1 MAKPQHSPRS
11 RLRASSHV
19 NDNHCVNSVTGQ
31 KNSVCVTGQTGLKP
45 LSVVAGDKKVTL
57 NLNVDFCVANA
68 HIVTRL
74 PQRKGRNPN
83 CCQMY
88 TEVNYVKDVSCI
100 GHLSSVNLVTNAPPV
115 VTNPPVGT
123 RLQKCWEK
131 WEALGSSP
139 KVVTTLREGYI
150 LPFRFR
156 PNLTRSPTVISNYHN
171 PARQSNLL
179 EALYQLVNKN
189 AVEPVEN
196 QNSLGFYNRLF
207 LVPKPNNRWRPI
219 LDLSTLNTFL
229 NTVVQDGDP
238 RVNKNLPTG
247 MGVGHFHRLQ
257 RRVLQHTYSQSV
269 QEVHAF
275 SPPGSVLP
283 IQSPTLWPLHSSH
296 GVHSGSQRGQTHGTA
311 EGYKDPPVPRRLVG
325 ESLFPRNLSPTYT
338 ELGSSLPKSRLASEQ
353 GKVRAGPKTGFQ
365 LRRLPVRPKRRQGQT
380 HTRALAGLDRQD
392 PVNTVRSGMSG
403 PTVHVPHRSSHC
415 NRKASPPR
423 ATSHEAHT
431 VAVEK
436 QLEGPRI
443 TRQDDPS
450 SQVAPPP
457 PKVVAGGKQ
466 CTTRSTFTPSK
477 TCSANIYRRIKRR
490 VGRSLRRAHCKGNL
504 VPSRKQVAHKSLRAK
519 SCLSSSKRVSKLLL
533 QQDSIDSYRQHNSGC
548 LYQQRG
554 GDEIGLP
561 VWRTVENPVLVHQ
574 EAGDPQGTSHPRPA
588 ERNSRRAIQT
598 GPDHSNRVVTSSRSV
613 QSYMLPV
620 APATSG
626 PVCHQIQQQTTT
638 VCFTG
643 SGPPGMGSG
652 CTQPVM
658 GESGSIRLST
668 SSHLGQSGGEVAG
681 LPLQQDYSDCPR
693 VAQHALVL
701 GSSGNVQSDPTVPAQ
716 HTQLSVSAFQP
727 GPSQEP
733 VKSEPTCRA
742 PRASAIK
749 EQGFSEAVAARIV
762 APQRGSTRSVYEAKW
777 TIFTKWCLCNQVDV
791 RAPPLKA
798 IADFLLH
805 LFQDKKLQPGTI
817 DGYGS
822 AIADKLG
829 NVTIN
834 VSKDENLTRLLDS
847 FHRDRPKGRRG
858 IPSWN
863 LSLVL
868 HQLTKAPFE
877 PLKEAS
883 LKHLTFKTVFLMALG
898 SGKRR
903 SEKHAWLHKNIRHQ
917 SDWSKVSLY
926 PSPSFLSKNSAG

>member
-1 MAKPQHSPRS
+1 M
-11 RLRASSHV
+11 
-19 NDNHCVNSVTGQ
+19 G
-31 KNSVCVTGQTGLKP
+31 
-45 LSVVAGDKKVTL
+45 
-57 NLNVDFCVANA
+57 
-68 HIVTRL
+68 
-74 PQRKGRNPN
+74 
-83 CCQMY
+83 
-88 TEVNYVKDVSCI
+88 
-100 GHLSSVNLVTNAPPV
+100 
-115 VTNPPVGT
+115 
-123 RLQKCWEK
+123 
-131 WEALGSSP
+131 
-139 KVVTTLREGYI
+139 
-150 LPFRFR
+150 
-156 PNLTRSPTVISNYHN
+156 
-171 PARQSNLL
+171 
-179 EALYQLVNKN
+179 
-189 AVEPVEN
+189 
-196 QNSLGFYNRLF
+196 SLGFESKSSHHTERGLNPPLPVQTKLNQVTNCHKQLPQPSKTVQRFRSTVSAGEQKCSRTGRKSKLSGVLQLAIFGSQIQQPVETYPGSEHLEHLF
-207 LVPKPNNRWRPI
+207 EHRVA
-219 LDLSTLNTFL
+219 
-229 NTVVQDGDP
+229 QDGDP
-238 RVNKNLPTG
+238 RDNKDLPTG
-247 MGVGHFHRLQ
+247 RGVGHFHRLQ
-257 RRVLQHTYSQSV
+257 RRVLPNTYSQSV

-338 ELGSSLPKSRLASEQ
+338 ELGSSLPRSRLASEQ

-365 LRRLPVRPKRRQGQT
+365 LRRLPVRPERRQGQT
-380 HTRALAGLDRQD
+380 HTRALAGFDRQD

-403 PTVHVPHRSSHC
+403 PTVHVPHRSSHS

-423 ATSHEAHT
+423 VTSHEAHT
-431 VAVEK
+431 VALEK

-443 TRQDDPS
+443 TRQGDPS

-466 CTTRSTFTPSK
+466 CATRSTFTPSK

-490 VGRSLRRAHCKGNL
+490 VGHSLRRAHCKGNL

-519 SCLSSSKRVSKLLL
+519 GCLSSSKRVSKLLL

-554 GDEIGLP
+554 GGDEIGLP
-561 VWRTVENPVLVHQ
+561 VCPTVENPVLVHQ

-588 ERNSRRAIQT
+588 ERDSRQAIQT
-598 GPDHSNRVVTSSRSV
+598 GPDHSNRVVTSSRCV

-638 VCFTG
+638 VCVTG

-733 VKSEPTCRA
+733 VKSEPTCLA

-749 EQGFSEAVAARIV
+749 EQGFSEAVAARIE

-777 TIFTKWCLCNQVDV
+777 TIFTKWCLCNQVDI

-817 DGYGS
+817 DGYRS

-829 NVTIN
+829 NVTTN

-883 LKHLTFKTVFLMALG
+883 LKHLTLKTVFLMALG

-903 SEKHAWLHKNIRHQ
+903 TEIMLGYIRTSDTSQTGLRCPYTLHPAF
-917 SDWSKVSLY
+917 Y
-926 PSPSFLSKNSAG
+926 PRIS